1 VTAGSFPPG
10 FFRGR
15 LLAEN
20 EKGSI
25 AMNRKSK
32 KLLTAGLLE
41 LLLFA
46 LLTWLLGTVDVSIAG
61 ETETALGFA
70 ALNSGFHRLTGVHY
84 GLYVLTD
91 WLGLVPVGVCLVFAL
106 MGLAQLL
113 RRKCLRKVDR
123 DLLLLGVYYAAV
135 IGCYLSFE
143 KLAVNFRPVLIEGR
157 REASYPSSTALLA
170 LSVMPS
176 LAFQAGRRWK
186 GGVAKWVRIGAWVFA
201 LGMVLG
207 RLLSGVHWLTDILGA
222 ALLSE
227 GLFKLYK
234 AAVFCCRE
242 ENCGEGPVW
251 NSEKNCSS
259 CGKAED

>member
-1 VTAGSFPPG
+1 
-10 FFRGR
+10 
-15 LLAEN
+15 
-20 EKGSI
+20 
-25 AMNRKSK
+25 MNRESK

-46 LLTWLLGTVDVSIAG
+46 LLTELLGIVDVRIAG

-70 ALNSGFHRLTGVHY
+70 ALNLSFHQLTGVHF

-91 WLGLVPVGVCLVFAL
+91 WLGLVPVGVCLGFAL
-106 MGLAQLL
+106 MGLVQLL
-113 RRKCLRKVDR
+113 RRRSLLKVDR

-135 IGCYLSFE
+135 IGCYLAFE

-157 REASYPSSTALLA
+157 REASYPSSTTLLV
-170 LSVMPS
+170 LSVMPT
-176 LAFQAGRRWK
+176 LAFQAERRWK
-186 GGVAKWVRIGAWVFA
+186 GSWGKWVRAGATVFA

-222 ALLSE
+222 VLFSE

-234 AAVFCCRE
+234 AAVFCGPE
-242 ENCGEGPVW
+242 ENCGEGPAW

-259 CGKAED
+259 CEKAED